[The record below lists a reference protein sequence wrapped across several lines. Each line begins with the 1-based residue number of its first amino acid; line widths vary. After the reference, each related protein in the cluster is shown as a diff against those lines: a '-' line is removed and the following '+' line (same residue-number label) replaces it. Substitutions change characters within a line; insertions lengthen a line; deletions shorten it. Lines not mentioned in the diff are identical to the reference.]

1 MNKPKID
8 LKARLGKRPG
18 GTPASASIPPP
29 VGVNQGPGPAANP
42 MVGGMPSG
50 QGGYA
55 APGGYPSAQSA
66 RPSFDAMGVGSVQAP
81 APIRAPS
88 VPTAVDTEEE
98 FRAVRK
104 SSQTKSIVLAVGTAV
119 VGGVLGF
126 AVGGLSERNSVAEV
140 AVAGAKS
147 LASDIDAANKKVVE
161 LEQVVTAAGKA
172 LKDGKYPDA
181 EVKALGALNV
191 PFDGTNLAG
200 KGIGRFKPQVLTMLI
215 NYSEAVA
222 KVNTSK
228 DKIRSVL
235 SVAKPAVEDMLSQGA
250 NPQVRWGVAVTSGP
264 GGPWGTL
271 SVLPSGF
278 AAGDKGAWPAQI
290 EIGEGKGGKR
300 YSGGDANGQIIPVNP
315 GSQGAVCPTDTLVR
329 LRREVSDL
337 DKLMRGDQTPGQ
349 ESDGVVELGEA
360 IKKQLVTIGK

>member
-1 MNKPKID
+1 M
-8 LKARLGKRPG
+8 G
-18 GTPASASIPPP
+18 
-29 VGVNQGPGPAANP
+29 
-42 MVGGMPSG
+42 GGMPSS

-55 APGGYPSAQSA
+55 APGAYPSAQPA

-104 SSQTKSIVLAVGTAV
+104 SSQTKTIVLAAGTAV

-126 AVGGLSERNSVAEV
+126 AIGGLNERNSVASV

-147 LASDIDAANKKVVE
+147 LAADIDEANKKVVE

-172 LKDGKYPDA
+172 LKDGKYPDN

-200 KGIGRFKPQVLTMLI
+200 KGIGRFKPQLVTMLI
-215 NYSEAVA
+215 NYAEAVA

-235 SVAKPAVEDMLSQGA
+235 SVAKPAVEEMLAQSA
-250 NPQVRWGVAVTSGP
+250 NPQVRWGVTVSPGP

-271 SVLPSGF
+271 SVLPTGF

-290 EIGEGKGGKR
+290 EIAEGKGGKR
-300 YSGGDANGQIIPVNP
+300 YSGGDASGQIIPVNP
-315 GSQGAVCPTDTLVR
+315 GSQSAVCPTDTMVR
-329 LRREVSDL
+329 VRREVSDL
-337 DKLMRGDQTPGQ
+337 DKLMQGDQTPGQ
-349 ESDGVVELGEA
+349 ESAGVVELGEA
-360 IKKQLVTIGK
+360 IKKQLVAIGG